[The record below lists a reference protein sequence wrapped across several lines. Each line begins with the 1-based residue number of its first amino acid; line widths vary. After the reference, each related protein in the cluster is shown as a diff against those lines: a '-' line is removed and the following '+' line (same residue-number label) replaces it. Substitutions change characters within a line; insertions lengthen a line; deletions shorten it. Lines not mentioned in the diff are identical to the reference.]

1 MKYALF
7 FLLAIGAPAQTL
19 HYVINWPSGLSL
31 GEGSI
36 SSTTLAEIHGV
47 APPSVAWTFDLDLDA
62 GVPGFTLRDH
72 YHSTARDAE
81 ICSVELT
88 KKTQHGARK
97 SDETVTFDQTKHT
110 VTREWRPAGG
120 KGDYSVPACAR
131 DALAFLQ
138 FARKE
143 LAQGRL
149 VPQQQVVLGAAYNI
163 RLEVLG
169 TATVKMLGK
178 PVQADRIRA
187 NIKGPASNLAIEIFF
202 AKDEVRTPVLAKI
215 PLPLGTFTVELTR

>member
-1 MKYALF
+1 M
-7 FLLAIGAPAQTL
+7 
-19 HYVINWPSGLSL
+19 
-31 GEGSI
+31 
-36 SSTTLAEIHGV
+36 
-47 APPSVAWTFDLDLDA
+47 
-62 GVPGFTLRDH
+62 
-72 YHSTARDAE
+72 
-81 ICSVELT
+81 
-88 KKTQHGARK
+88 
-97 SDETVTFDQTKHT
+97 TFDQTKHT

-202 AKDEVRTPVLAKI
+202 AKDEGRTPVLAKI